1 MIAFNIFADNDR
13 CQELQLTT
21 LSGRILKHKAIA
33 QVVVGKQ
40 PVSWLQSLSN
50 RLAKICK

>member
-21 LSGRILKHKAIA
+21 LSGRTLKHKAIA
-33 QVVVGKQ
+33 KVVVGGN
-40 PVSWLQSLSN
+40 LSP
-50 RLAKICK
+50 ISD